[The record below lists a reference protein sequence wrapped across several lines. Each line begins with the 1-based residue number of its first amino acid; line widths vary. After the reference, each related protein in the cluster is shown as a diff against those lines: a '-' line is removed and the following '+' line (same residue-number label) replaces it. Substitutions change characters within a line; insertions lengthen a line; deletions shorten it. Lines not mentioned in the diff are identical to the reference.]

1 MRTEDGDEHPNAV
14 LKQIGEDRGF
24 FRRSAEGRADRL
36 KLAGHVARA
45 IDIGPRQF
53 HDRFRCA
60 SLAASHA
67 FAKGIDFLDV
77 DPAIEFKQEIDPPA
91 EMIIGDRLGDTCSL
105 GEARKGEPVCSLF
118 ADHASCDLEELAMP
132 VLVGK
137 ALSSG
142 RCARSLRGHMKET
155 YQT

>member
-36 KLAGHVARA
+36 KLAGDVARA

-53 HDRFRCA
+53 LDRCA
-60 SLAASHA
+60 SANLAARHA

-91 EMIIGDRLGDTCSL
+91 EVIIGDRLRDTCTL
-105 GEARKGEPVCSLF
+105 GEARKGESVCSLF
-118 ADHASCDLEELAMP
+118 ADHASCDFEELPMP
-132 VLVGK
+132 GLVGK
-137 ALSSG
+137 ALGSG
-142 RCARSLRGHMKET
+142 RCNRSLRSHIEET
-155 YQT
+155 YQR